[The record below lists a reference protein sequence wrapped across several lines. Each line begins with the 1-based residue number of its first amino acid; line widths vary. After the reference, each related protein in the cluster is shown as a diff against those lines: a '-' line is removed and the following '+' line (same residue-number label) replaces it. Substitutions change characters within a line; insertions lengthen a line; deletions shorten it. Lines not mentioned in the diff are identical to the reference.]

1 MNVMEMQEILLNAYL
16 DFTSDELV
24 KKMEENDVPAAKIN
38 KREEIFSDPQVINNQ
53 TVINTKKDGENLL
66 KGPKPPA
73 NFLEN
78 DCDEPSFMPAL
89 GEHSSEI
96 LKEYG
101 FSDDEINN
109 LIESQIVQ
117 GEKIA

>member
-1 MNVMEMQEILLNAYL
+1 MEIFDRAGFRLGKLNLNPEALIL
-16 DFTSDELV
+16 SDETLL
-24 KKMEENDVPAAKIN
+24 PF
-38 KREEIFSDPQVINNQ
+38 KRMVAISPKAVF
-53 TVINTKKDGENLL
+53 NTNAGAPMGRKGRL
-66 KGPKPPA
+66 KALA